1 MDEFLIYIF
10 ERDVL
15 VKSKRI
21 KENDFRVKPM
31 LPSVIKEN
39 ENERLYC
46 FLSHMGWANSQGEGY
61 YF

>member
-21 KENDFRVKPM
+21 KENDFWVKPM
-31 LPSVIKEN
+31 LRYMKSEKK
-39 ENERLYC
+39 RT
-46 FLSHMGWANSQGEGY
+46 
-61 YF
+61 

>member
-31 LPSVIKEN
+31 KSEKE
-39 ENERLYC
+39 L
-46 FLSHMGWANSQGEGY
+46 
-61 YF
+61 

>member
-21 KENDFRVKPM
+21 KENYLRVKPM
-31 LPSVIKEN
+31 LPSVIKYN
-39 ENERLYC
+39 ENEGLYV
-46 FLSHMGWANSQGEGY
+46 FFIPHGLGD
-61 YF
+61 